1 MISNKQDYLTYLIED
16 RKANGII
23 KKPFLKWLF
32 HSERYFIFKYLR
44 TLRKLEYLTN
54 INKDLVK
61 KALYIITLYRYNKLS
76 HKLGIVIPVNV
87 VGYGLRMYHLGG
99 IIIHP
104 GVKLGNYCTLQAGV
118 VIGQSSPGSYPVI
131 GNDVY
136 FAPGAKAFGK
146 IKIGNNVVVAPNSVV
161 VKDVPDN
168 CVVSG
173 VPAIIIKKDGKKIN

>member
-1 MISNKQDYLTYLIED
+1 MISNKQEYLTYLIED
-16 RKANGII
+16 RKVNGIVNR
-23 KKPFLKWLF
+23 PFLKWLF
-32 HSERYFIFKYLR
+32 YSDHYFILKYLR

-54 INKDLVK
+54 INKGLIK
-61 KALYIITLYRYNKLS
+61 KALYIVTLYQYNKLS
-76 HKLGIVIPVNV
+76 RKLGILIPVNA
-87 VGYGLRMYHLGG
+87 VGYGLRIYHIGG
-99 IIIHP
+99 IIINP

-118 VIGQSSPGSYPVI
+118 IIGQSSPGNYPII